1 MPQRMKDF
9 GRQNLW
15 RIYQTITTTG
25 DLIEGTVLVP
35 ATETNML
42 EIVAQNWK
50 AACFEGRNADVT
62 DTTTFKIY
70 GSRKYMES
78 VPATGDSFWTPSGA
92 HWTLLD
98 TQATV
103 TASTNTTA
111 VVHENKNYT
120 YYLVTAQAAPTKDTL
135 TICRAVLSQN

>member
-1 MPQRMKDF
+1 MKDF
-9 GRQNLW
+9 GRLNIW
-15 RIYQTITTTG
+15 RIYQTIATAG
-25 DLIEGTVLVP
+25 DLVEGSVLVP
-35 ATETNML
+35 AAETNML

-50 AACFEGRNADVT
+50 VATFEGRNADVT

-70 GSRKYMES
+70 GSRKYMET
-78 VPATGDSFWTPSGA
+78 VPPSGDAFWTASGT

-98 TQATV
+98 TQAAVAT
-103 TASTNTTA
+103 STNTTA